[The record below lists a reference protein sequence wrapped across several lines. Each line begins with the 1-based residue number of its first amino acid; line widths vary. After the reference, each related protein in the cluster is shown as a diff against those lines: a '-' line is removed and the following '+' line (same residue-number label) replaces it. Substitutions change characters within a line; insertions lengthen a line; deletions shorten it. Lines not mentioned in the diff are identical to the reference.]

1 MIHTARFLLYCLLF
15 LFSIVV
21 MALCAVRIH
30 YTTHLSRFDPLNYG
44 VQFYDTVVVELL
56 VTSIL
61 TLFWAPFIARTIH
74 SRLEHRYIN
83 SFAAELIGLFIF
95 FFLWVVGAGIA
106 THTGNPPDVN
116 IHWGNLSSC
125 WGFSACRVLT
135 AMLAFA
141 WLSWLIVLALF
152 VTSLLFAI
160 ANKAFRDPMHGR
172 WDRRAT
178 QYGDTPMRNLP

>member
-1 MIHTARFLLYCLLF
+1 MLLVYVFGLQF

-56 VTSIL
+56 ATSIL

-95 FFLWVVGAGIA
+95 FLLWVAGAAIA
-106 THTGNPPDVN
+106 TVN
-116 IHWGNLSSC
+116 VNTHWGNLSSC
-125 WGFSACRVLT
+125 WGFSECRVLT

-141 WLSWLIVLALF
+141 WLSWLIVFALF

-160 ANKAFRDPMHGR
+160 ANKAFHDPMHGR

>member
-1 MIHTARFLLYCLLF
+1 MIHVARVLLYCLLF
-15 LFSIVV
+15 FFSIIV
-21 MALCAVRIH
+21 MALCAVRLH
-30 YTTHLSRFDPLNYG
+30 YTTHLSRFDSLNYG
-44 VQFYDTVVVELL
+44 VQFYDPVVVELL

-74 SRLEHRYIN
+74 SRLEHRFIN
-83 SFAAELIGLFIF
+83 SFAAELIALFVF

-106 THTGNPPDVN
+106 SQSTRCQRSLGKSLLLL
-116 IHWGNLSSC
+116 GLL
-125 WGFSACRVLT
+125 GMRVLT
-135 AMLAFA
+135 TMLAFA
-141 WLSWLIVLALF
+141 WLCWLIVFALF
-152 VTSLLFAI
+152 VMSLLFAM